1 MNENELNPAPVA
13 EIEHQGAEVSQELLS
28 MLGDSVQADPAS
40 QPETLPPLPAQ
51 PVLDSE
57 RIALTEKV
65 VSDAAGFLFYQ
76 AQMITGRPLGLNE
89 KAASALA
96 KGVAPCLVKYGI
108 GEPSELFAKWGVEI
122 QAAIAIGTVVYKIWE
137 SERQFKIDQA
147 QTNKMTTANPIGAEH
162 GHKPQ

>member
-1 MNENELNPAPVA
+1 MNENEQITAPVA
-13 EIEHQGAEVSQELLS
+13 ETNQTAAEISPELLA
-28 MLGDSVQADPAS
+28 MMNDNVKADPAS

-76 AQMITGRPLGLNE
+76 AQMLKGRPLGLND
-89 KAASALA
+89 AAAKALA

-122 QAAIAIGTVVYKIWE
+122 QAAIAIGTVVFKVWE
-137 SERQFKIDQA
+137 AERQFKIEQEQA
-147 QTNKMTTANPIGAEH
+147 KNMTTADPIGASH
-162 GHKPQ
+162 GNKSQ